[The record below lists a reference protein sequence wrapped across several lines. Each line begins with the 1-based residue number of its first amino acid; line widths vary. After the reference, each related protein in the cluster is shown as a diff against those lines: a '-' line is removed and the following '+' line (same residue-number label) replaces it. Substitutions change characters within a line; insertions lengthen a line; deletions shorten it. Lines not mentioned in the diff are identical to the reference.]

1 MSIKVTNLKDL
12 GAAYNK
18 LHRGKK
24 PVERKT
30 PAAPAPR
37 KCFKCGGEMK
47 HIPGTNIFTCNGE
60 HMFKNPKTGKEEPC
74 FAFALSKV

>member
-18 LHRGKK
+18 LHRGKQI
-24 PVERKT
+24 
-30 PAAPAPR
+30 AAPKEKAPASR
-37 KCFKCGGEMK
+37 KCFKCGGEMVA
-47 HIPGTNIFTCNGE
+47 IPGTNVFTCKGE
-60 HMFKNPKTGKEEPC
+60 HMFKNSKNEKEEPC